1 MVVDPGRRTRR
12 PDEDLHRVGV
22 LGVVL
27 AVGYVPIFSRFLHEG
42 QDVRGQEVRIVH
54 QIGQDGDGFPKSHFR
69 GRYTW
74 VDFVYCE
81 RHLYFLSP
89 DSSPTRY
96 QHLTGRHGAPGTSCS
111 GRRKNQRSVVRS
123 AWGKVSRDVLRDVLC
138 VPPDAGEDI
147 RCRGILERHS
157 HEVQSRL
164 SNHDAAFV
172 QGTFVF
178 IEDGEVDPGKLLPEP
193 RAPDH
198 VRHIKDASVLEHWA
212 TVLYAHGPWHLLD
225 SGGGEVLQLDA
236 DERRAMGDKPGLSL
250 PPDRRFQRQHMMA
263 DEPHHGE
270 DEPRRSGSVTDRDL
284 SRGSAR
290 QVCGMQAGHLE
301 SDLRSRVASANHQ
314 NGAFLELRR
323 TAVLT
328 RMELYDARK

>member
-22 LGVVL
+22 PGVVV
-27 AVGYVPIFSRFLHEG
+27 ARGYVPIFSRFLHEG

-54 QIGQDGDGFPKSHFR
+54 QIGQDGFPKCNFR
-69 GRYTW
+69 GRYAQI
-74 VDFVYCE
+74 DLAYCE
-81 RHLYFLSP
+81 RHLYFLSLDP
-89 DSSPTRY
+89 STTRY
-96 QHLTGRHGAPGTSCS
+96 LHLTGRHGAPGTSCS
-111 GRRKNQRSVVRS
+111 GRRENQRSVVRS

-138 VPPDAGEDI
+138 VPPHAGEDI

-157 HEVQSRL
+157 HEIQARL
-164 SNHDAAFV
+164 SDHDAAFV

-198 VRHIKDASVLEHWA
+198 IRHVQHASVLEHWA
-212 TVLYAHGPWHLLD
+212 TVLYAHGPRHLLD
-225 SGGGEVLQLDA
+225 SGGNEVFQLDA
-236 DERRAMGDKPGLSL
+236 DERRAMGDKSRLSL
-250 PPDRRFQRQHMMA
+250 PPDGRPQRQHMVA
-263 DEPHHGE
+263 DEPYHGE
-270 DEPRRSGSVTDRDL
+270 HEPRRSGSVTDRDL

-314 NGAFLELRR
+314 NGTFLVLRR